1 MCVCLAPLVRNMQTF
16 VITLGLTFYTN
27 LLRMKSLNITKT
39 KSKAVNRRKTDN
51 EKRQRNDLQNNTQKT
66 KDQTTRT
73 ALKIKGEQM
82 CSARVSSSSST
93 CGSRRVNLAI

>member
-1 MCVCLAPLVRNMQTF
+1 MCVCLAPLVRNMQTC

-27 LLRMKSLNITKT
+27 LLRMKSLNIAKT
-39 KSKAVNRRKTDN
+39 KSEAVNRRKTDN

-82 CSARVSSSSST
+82 CSGRMSSSSST